1 MAGRPTRKSAG
12 DAIRKARRA
21 GHRAGWRETLHEM
34 EAIMRNAAIGMVFT
48 RDRRITRYN
57 PKFADMYGNV
67 GHDVVGMPA
76 RVLYRSDEDY
86 DALGRQAAPLLS
98 QGKPFQTELY
108 MRRRD
113 GSDIWINLI
122 AYVLDAGDP
131 REGTIWI
138 AEDRTAVKRAEDA
151 LQRSLGRAER
161 LLASVVE
168 STEDCIFTSG
178 PDGRIGTRSRA
189 GQGRLGYGPP
199 ARPLSYLDI
208 LEEGDRKRVGPEIEE
223 AMHAGR
229 SWRGGVAAVT
239 REGQAFPAHLALA
252 CVFETDGRLLGTVG
266 ALRDLTELVA
276 TQQRL
281 IERDKLAS
289 LGEMAAV
296 VAHEL
301 RNPLGAIKMAAQFL
315 PSRSQGDGRITE
327 EMVASILAGVTEI
340 ESIVADLVDYG
351 RGMPLDRQEYRLG
364 EIVGPAVE
372 AYAEKAR
379 EQGVALVA
387 HGLDS
392 DLGVFADGQRL
403 RRAFTNVIRN
413 ALEATEHRP
422 DGRVE
427 VALYPREGHAVVE
440 VTDTGEGI
448 SAEARGMI
456 FQPFFTTKP
465 TGTGLGLVIVKK
477 ILDLHGGQIEID
489 STPGRGTSVRLMI
502 PAAAP
507 EAAAAR

>member
-1 MAGRPTRKSAG
+1 MGGRPPKKSA
-12 DAIRKARRA
+12 DDVIQKARGARTEQA
-21 GHRAGWRETLHEM
+21 LRETLREM
-34 EAIMRNAAIGMVFT
+34 EAIMQNASVGMVFT

-57 PKFADMYGNV
+57 PKFAEMYGYV
-67 GHDVVGMPA
+67 GHDIIGVPA
-76 RVLYRSDEDY
+76 RVLYRSDEEY
-86 DALGRQAAPLLS
+86 EALGRIAAPLLS

-113 GSDIWINLI
+113 GSDIWVNLI
-122 AYVLDAGDP
+122 GYVLNVGDP

-138 AEDRTAVKRAEDA
+138 AEDRGAVKQAEEA

-168 STEDCIFTSG
+168 STEDCIFTSD
-178 PDGRIGTRSRA
+178 PDGQIVTLNQPGRR
-189 GQGRLGYGPP
+189 RLGYEVP

-208 LEEGDRKRVGPEIEE
+208 LDEGDRRRVGPEIEE
-223 AMHAGR
+223 AMRAGR
-229 SWRGGVAAVT
+229 SWRGSVTAVT
-239 REGQAFPAHLALA
+239 RDGQAFPAHLALA
-252 CVFETDGRLLGTVG
+252 CVFETDGRMLGAVG

-301 RNPLGAIKMAAQFL
+301 RNPLGAIKMATQFL
-315 PSRSQGDGRITE
+315 PSLSQGDRLLTE
-327 EMVASILAGVTEI
+327 EMMASILAGVTEI
-340 ESIVADLVDYG
+340 ESIVTDLVDYA

-379 EQGVALVA
+379 ERGVALVTR
-387 HGLDS
+387 GLDS
-392 DLGVFADGQRL
+392 DLGVVVDGQRL

-413 ALEATEHRP
+413 ALEATEHLP
-422 DGRVE
+422 DARVE

-440 VTDTGEGI
+440 VTDNGEGI
-448 SAEARGMI
+448 ASQAREKI
-456 FQPFFTTKP
+456 FLPFFTTKP

-477 ILDLHGGQIEID
+477 IMDLHGGNIEID
-489 STPGRGTSVRLMI
+489 TTPERGTSVRLVI
-502 PAAAP
+502 P
-507 EAAAAR
+507 RGGNLT